1 MGDPTIQG
9 WGVAIGYA
17 IAAALAALASA
28 RAGTRQQRLLWRT
41 LAVILL
47 LLALNK
53 QLDLQSCLTNMVRR
67 EAIENGWYGQHR
79 RLQAYFIAAL
89 AAATL
94 GLGAVLAWVLRRA
107 DLASR
112 VAAFGT
118 MMIAAFVT
126 LRAASFHHVDEFLTI
141 KLANWS
147 AGSFLEGG
155 GIVLIAAGACA
166 FVRGASGRVAK
177 D

>member
-9 WGVAIGYA
+9 WSVAIGYA
-17 IAAALAALASA
+17 IAAVLAVHASA
-28 RAGTRQQRLLWRT
+28 RAAERQQRLLWRT
-41 LAVILL
+41 LAFILL
-47 LLALNK
+47 LMALNK

-67 EAIENGWYGQHR
+67 EAIEDGWYGQHR

-94 GLGAVLAWVLRRA
+94 ALGAVLAWLLRRA
-107 DLASR
+107 DLSSR

-126 LRAASFHHVDEFLTI
+126 LRAASFHHFDEILTI

-147 AGSFLEGG
+147 AGSLLEAG

-166 FVRGASGRVAK
+166 FVRGSGARVAK